1 MSRRRFDAYIPP
13 PEGRPDEF
21 TMPAG
26 KAWGEE
32 EFYFFD
38 DVFKMDVGIWEDPA
52 EIAKEVDEAS
62 RLYTYSSDVYLT
74 EADHFVGI
82 DTSAEAITVVL
93 PLSVDVRS
101 GKQLVIKD
109 EGNNAS
115 NNPITIKADV
125 SDGAT
130 IDGHSEVKIVS
141 NCGAISL
148 YYNGSG
154 WHIY

>member
-1 MSRRRFDAYIPP
+1 MARRYEAYIPP
-13 PEGRPDEF
+13 PEVRPDEF

-32 EFYFFD
+32 DFFFAED
-38 DVFKMDVGIWEDPA
+38 IFKMDIGLFEDPA
-52 EIAKEVDEAS
+52 VTKDVDEAS
-62 RLYTYSSDVYLT
+62 KLFTYSSDVFLT

-82 DTSAEAITVVL
+82 DTSAEAVTVML
-93 PLSVDVRS
+93 PLSADVRS

-115 NNPITIKADV
+115 VYPITIKSPPA
-125 SDGAT
+125 DGAT
-130 IDGHSEVKIVS
+130 IDGYSEVKIVS
-141 NCGAISL
+141 NSGAISI